1 MLATLALLLGLPLA
15 LASEPQSCTS
25 LVPITFNSTT
35 IPQLLGQWFYIAGA
49 SRYPPHLAELRAV
62 TFEAFS
68 FSPGSHK
75 DELNITEIIR
85 MNETCVV
92 RNFSKIQVFHENST
106 LVHVG
111 KSDCLH
117 LSQLMITGV
126 ASMARLI
133 QSDKDLLIL
142 NHINIDSPNL
152 SLSARTP
159 NVSKEHLEEF
169 KAHLQCLGFTE
180 QEVFYASTEHACP
193 LPGDED
199 NADPQLG

>member
-1 MLATLALLLGLPLA
+1 LALFVGLPLA
-15 LASEPQSCTS
+15 LATEPQNCAP
-25 LVPITFNSTT
+25 LIPVTFDNTT

-68 FSPGSHK
+68 FSPGSHE
-75 DELNITEIIR
+75 DALNINEIIR

-92 RNFSKIQVFHENST
+92 RNSSKIQVVQQNST
-106 LVHVG
+106 LMHV
-111 KSDCLH
+111 DEN
-117 LSQLMITGV
+117 GV
-126 ASMARLI
+126 TSTARLI

-142 NHINIDSPNL
+142 NHINLDFPNL

-159 NVSKEHLEEF
+159 NVSKEHMEEF

-180 QEVFYASTEHACP
+180 EDVFYTS
-193 LPGDED
+193 
-199 NADPQLG
+199 

>member
-1 MLATLALLLGLPLA
+1 LALLLGLPLA

-106 LVHVG
+106 LVHV
-111 KSDCLH
+111 DDN
-117 LSQLMITGV
+117 GV

-133 QSDKDLLIL
+133 QSDKHLLIL

-180 QEVFYASTEHACP
+180 QEVFYAS
-193 LPGDED
+193 
-199 NADPQLG
+199 

>member
-1 MLATLALLLGLPLA
+1 MLATLTLLLGLPLA
-15 LASEPQSCTS
+15 LGTERPSCAP
-25 LVPITFNSTT
+25 LVPVTFDSST

-68 FSPGSHK
+68 FSPGSHEN
-75 DELNITEIIR
+75 ELNISEIIR

-92 RNFSKIQVFHENST
+92 RNSSRTQVFQHNST

-111 KSDCLH
+111 ED
-117 LSQLMITGV
+117 GV
-126 ASMARLI
+126 ISVARLI
-133 QSDKDLLIL
+133 QSDKDLLVL
-142 NHINIDSPNL
+142 NHINIDFPNL

-159 NVSKEHLEEF
+159 NVSKEHMEEF

-180 QEVFYASTEHACP
+180 EEVFYASPEHACP
-193 LPGDED
+193 LPGGED
-199 NADPQLG
+199 NADPHLG

>member
-1 MLATLALLLGLPLA
+1 MLATLILFLGLPLA
-15 LASEPQSCTS
+15 LATEPQSCAP
-25 LVPITFNSTT
+25 LIPVTFDNST

-49 SRYPPHLAELRAV
+49 SSYPPHLAELRAV

-68 FSPGSHK
+68 FSPGSHE
-75 DELNITEIIR
+75 DELNFNEIIR

-92 RNFSKIQVFHENST
+92 RNSSKVQVFLQNST
-106 LVHVG
+106 LMHV
-111 KSDCLH
+111 DDNE
-117 LSQLMITGV
+117 V
-126 ASMARLI
+126 VSMVRLI

-142 NHINIDSPNL
+142 NHINIDFPNL

-159 NVSKEHLEEF
+159 SVSKEHMEEF

-180 QEVFYASTEHACP
+180 EEVFYTSTEHACP
-193 LPGDED
+193 LPRSED

>member
-1 MLATLALLLGLPLA
+1 LALFLGLPLA
-15 LASEPQSCTS
+15 LATKPQSCAP
-25 LVPITFNSTT
+25 LIPVTFDNTT

-68 FSPGSHK
+68 FSPGSHE

-92 RNFSKIQVFHENST
+92 RNSSKVQVLQQNST
-106 LVHVG
+106 LMHVDNN
-111 KSDCLH
+111 K
-117 LSQLMITGV
+117 V

-133 QSDKDLLIL
+133 QTDRDLLIL
-142 NHINIDSPNL
+142 NHINIEFPNL

-159 NVSKEHLEEF
+159 NVSKEHMEEF
-169 KAHLQCLGFTE
+169 KAHLHCLGFAE
-180 QEVFYASTEHACP
+180 EDVFYTS
-193 LPGDED
+193 
-199 NADPQLG
+199 